1 MNLAV
6 GFPCPKCGHED
17 ANLLEFE
24 RNQSAEVV
32 GFRLL
37 CRKCE
42 SVFRDNGLVD
52 EEVPAD
58 VSAHSGKGAQSWV
71 A

>member
-6 GFPCPKCGHED
+6 GFPCPKCGHEE
-17 ANLLEFE
+17 ASLLEFE
-24 RNQSAEVV
+24 RNQSADVV

-37 CRKCE
+37 CTKCE
-42 SVFRDNGLVD
+42 SVFRDNSLD

-58 VSAHSGKGAQSWV
+58 VSADSGKGARSWV
-71 A
+71 V